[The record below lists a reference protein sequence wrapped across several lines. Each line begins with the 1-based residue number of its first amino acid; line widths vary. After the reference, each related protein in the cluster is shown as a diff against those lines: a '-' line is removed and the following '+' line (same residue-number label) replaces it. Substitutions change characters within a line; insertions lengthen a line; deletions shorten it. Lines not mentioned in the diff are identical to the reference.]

1 MKLGREGEGAGVVR
15 VGKDGL
21 VILGMKGAI
30 GVLNVT
36 RNTKKGG

>member
-1 MKLGREGEGAGVVR
+1 VVR

-30 GVLNVT
+30 GVLNET
-36 RNTKKGG
+36 RNTNNGG